1 MAKGQKFL
9 KVTSILMI
17 IGGALSGITCLLG
30 IAGVALLAAVAD
42 SHAAALLLYLALALA
57 LAAAVVEFIAGLKGL
72 NASKT
77 GENADKCVI
86 LGAVIAG
93 ITILSTIINL
103 AGGGKVNVTSI
114 LLSLVVP
121 GLYIYGAMQVKKG
134 EWQPQ
139 QAQAVPQQPYQQAP
153 QLSADSASAGSA
165 PADFGAPRVPESL
178 FPDPAASAGRAVYR
192 RASAAGPAG
201 TAGADRSPARV
212 LPCLRRQNQ
221 RRELLSELRRSPA
234 LRSPC
239 PTASGRTHK
248 QRCKKERKSTMKKML
263 SLVLSLLIVFSLTAC
278 GGGDGGS
285 GGGKK
290 DSGLPGIDMKST
302 EVQTVSADRATLDV
316 LNETFFTYL
325 GGLNYFSDDDEQ
337 SKLTYADLKEH
348 IGVDCS
354 DYCYDEAYQRGIYTW
369 YADED
374 DACSLS
380 LFFGDNG
387 KLIAA
392 GAYNLS

>member
-1 MAKGQKFL
+1 
-9 KVTSILMI
+9 
-17 IGGALSGITCLLG
+17 
-30 IAGVALLAAVAD
+30 
-42 SHAAALLLYLALALA
+42 
-57 LAAAVVEFIAGLKGL
+57 
-72 NASKT
+72 
-77 GENADKCVI
+77 
-86 LGAVIAG
+86 
-93 ITILSTIINL
+93 
-103 AGGGKVNVTSI
+103 
-114 LLSLVVP
+114 
-121 GLYIYGAMQVKKG
+121 
-134 EWQPQ
+134 
-139 QAQAVPQQPYQQAP
+139 
-153 QLSADSASAGSA
+153 
-165 PADFGAPRVPESL
+165 
-178 FPDPAASAGRAVYR
+178 
-192 RASAAGPAG
+192 
-201 TAGADRSPARV
+201 
-212 LPCLRRQNQ
+212 
-221 RRELLSELRRSPA
+221 
-234 LRSPC
+234 
-239 PTASGRTHK
+239 
-248 QRCKKERKSTMKKML
+248 MKKML
-263 SLVLSLLIVFSLTAC
+263 SLVLSLLIVFSLTSC

-285 GGGKK
+285 GGKK

>member
-72 NASKT
+72 KACKT

-103 AGGGKVNVTSI
+103 AGGGKVNVTNI

-121 GLYIYGAMQVKKG
+121 VLYIYGAMQVKKG

-153 QLSADSASAGSA
+153 QYQQTPPQQDQPRRTSERPAFQNPYSQTQQPQQDA
-165 PADFGAPRVPESL
+165 PYAAAPQQPVQQVQPEQTAPPPAFCPACGTKTSGESFCQNCGA
-178 FPDPAASAGRAVYR
+178 
-192 RASAAGPAG
+192 
-201 TAGADRSPARV
+201 
-212 LPCLRRQNQ
+212 
-221 RRELLSELRRSPA
+221 A
-234 LRSPC
+234 LR
-239 PTASGRTHK
+239 
-248 QRCKKERKSTMKKML
+248 
-263 SLVLSLLIVFSLTAC
+263 
-278 GGGDGGS
+278 
-285 GGGKK
+285 
-290 DSGLPGIDMKST
+290 
-302 EVQTVSADRATLDV
+302 
-316 LNETFFTYL
+316 
-325 GGLNYFSDDDEQ
+325 
-337 SKLTYADLKEH
+337 
-348 IGVDCS
+348 
-354 DYCYDEAYQRGIYTW
+354 
-369 YADED
+369 
-374 DACSLS
+374 
-380 LFFGDNG
+380 
-387 KLIAA
+387 
-392 GAYNLS
+392 